1 MRADSGMK
9 RFTKRVER
17 ARADIPE
24 HHTDTANGK
33 RPEMLLT
40 MATVMGTIL
49 IMGVL
54 TMVTV
59 MTMVC
64 VVVDTM
70 MGRHSNTTDTPPLRS
85 EAARL

>member
-1 MRADSGMK
+1 
-9 RFTKRVER
+9 
-17 ARADIPE
+17 
-24 HHTDTANGK
+24 
-33 RPEMLLT
+33 MLLT